1 MIKQKLQ
8 AALIHLGI
16 SALVVGCF
24 LAFVL
29 TVWYPAPFFDLLN
42 LQHII
47 LMLIAV
53 DVLLGPLLTLLVF
66 KPQKATLKFDLST
79 IATLQIAA
87 LTYGMYAIYQSHP
100 LYVAYAGDRFL
111 PINASQISPSEA
123 KYDELKKSKLTGFTP
138 VYVKTPT
145 DSTEIARLTK
155 EVSSGAPDLYA
166 RPAYYE
172 PFDKFTQ
179 EAFAQGMKPEKLLAN
194 PEYKQKLE
202 QFLAKYGKTANDY
215 AFLPLVG
222 QEDAV
227 LWAWSRET
235 GKPVGTLAINPW
247 KPDQVATAK

>member
-8 AALIHLGI
+8 ASLIHLGI

-29 TVWYPAPFFDLLN
+29 TVWYPAPFFDLLK

-47 LMLIAV
+47 LMLVVV
-53 DVLLGPLLTLLVF
+53 DIIVGPLLTLLVF
-66 KPQKATLKFDLST
+66 KPLKSTLKFDLSV
-79 IATLQIAA
+79 IASIQIAA
-87 LTYGMYAIYQSHP
+87 LTYGMYAIYQAHP
-100 LYVAYAGDRFL
+100 LYIAYAGDRFL
-111 PINASQISPSEA
+111 PINASQISPSSA

-145 DSTEIARLTK
+145 DPAEIARLTK
-155 EVSSGAPDLYA
+155 EVRSGAPDLYS
-166 RPAYYE
+166 RPEYYE
-172 PFDKFTQ
+172 PFNKFTQ
-179 EAFAQGMKPEKLLAN
+179 DVFAQGMKPEKLLAT

-202 QFLAKYGKTANDY
+202 QFLAEHGKTANDY

-227 LWAWSRET
+227 LWVWSRET